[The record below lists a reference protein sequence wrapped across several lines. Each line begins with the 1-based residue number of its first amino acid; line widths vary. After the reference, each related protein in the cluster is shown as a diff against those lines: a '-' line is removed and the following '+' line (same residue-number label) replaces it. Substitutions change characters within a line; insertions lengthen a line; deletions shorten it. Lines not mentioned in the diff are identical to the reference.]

1 MPIGGFV
8 IALDLSM
15 KDEILGQFAQFPQI
29 EVHGVDEQG
38 NAVVVIDTET
48 SDEIEQLTTKVQKI
62 DGVLSLGVTY
72 FHAEDEIEKIESGE
86 LKPTFSFGRKGE
98 KSANCS

>member
-8 IALDLSM
+8 VALDLPLQ
-15 KDEILGQFAQFPQI
+15 DEVLGQFAQFPQI
-29 EVHGVDEQG
+29 EVHGVNEQG

-48 SDEIEQLTTKVQKI
+48 SDEMEQLTRRLQKI
-62 DGVLSLGVTY
+62 EGVLSLGVTY

-98 KSANCS
+98 KPENRS

>member
-8 IALDLSM
+8 VTLDTTVQDDVLEKIATY
-15 KDEILGQFAQFPQI
+15 PQI
-29 EVHGVDEQG
+29 DVYGVDDGG

-48 SDEIEQLTTKVQKI
+48 SDEMEKLATDLQTI

-72 FHAEDEIEKIESGE
+72 YHAEDEIEKIEKGE
-86 LKPTFSFGRKGE
+86 LKPNFSFGRKGE
-98 KSANCS
+98 KQANLS

>member
-8 IALDLSM
+8 VALDLSVS
-15 KDEILGQFAQFPQI
+15 DEVLKQFSQFPQI
-29 EVHGVDEQG
+29 DIHGVDKEG
-38 NAVVVIDTET
+38 NAVVVIDTKT
-48 SDEIEQLTTKVQKI
+48 SDEMEQLTRQLQKI

-86 LKPTFSFGRKGE
+86 IKPSFSFGRKGE
-98 KSANCS
+98 KSENRS

>member
-8 IALDLSM
+8 ITMDTATQDAVLS
-15 KDEILGQFAQFPQI
+15 QFATFPSV
-29 EVHGVDEQG
+29 EVHGVDNEG

-48 SDEIEQLTTKVQKI
+48 SDEMEQITKQLQKI
-62 DGVLSLGVTY
+62 DGVITLGVTY

-86 LKPTFSFGRKGE
+86 LKPSLSLGRKGE
-98 KSANCS
+98 KPENRS

>member
-8 IALDLSM
+8 VVLDLSVS
-15 KDEILGQFAQFPQI
+15 DEVLKQFSQFPQI
-29 EVHGVDEQG
+29 DVHGVNEEG
-38 NAVVVIDTET
+38 SAVVVIDTET
-48 SDEIEQLTTKVQKI
+48 SDEMEQLTRQLQKI

-86 LKPTFSFGRKGE
+86 IKPSFSFGRKGE
-98 KSANCS
+98 KSENCS

>member
-8 IALDLSM
+8 VALDLSL
-15 KDEILGQFAQFPQI
+15 KDGVLNQFAQFPQI

-48 SDEIEQLTTKVQKI
+48 SDKMEQLTRQLQKI

-98 KSANCS
+98 KPANRS

>member
-8 IALDLSM
+8 ITIDTATQDAVLS
-15 KDEILGQFAQFPQI
+15 QFSKFPSV
-29 EVHGVDEQG
+29 EVHGVDKEG

-48 SDEIEQLTTKVQKI
+48 SDEMEQITKQLQKI
-62 DGVLSLGVTY
+62 DGVITLGVTY

-86 LKPTFSFGRKGE
+86 LKPSLSLGRKGE
-98 KSANCS
+98 KPENRS

>member
-8 IALDLSM
+8 ITIDTSTQDTVLSRFA
-15 KDEILGQFAQFPQI
+15 EIPSI
-29 EVHGVDEQG
+29 EVHGVDAEG

-48 SDEIEQLTTKVQKI
+48 SDEMEQITKDLQKI
-62 DGVLSLGVTY
+62 DGVLALGVTY

-86 LKPTFSFGRKGE
+86 LKPNLSLGRKGE
-98 KSANCS
+98 KPENRS

>member
-8 IALDLSM
+8 ITLDTAV
-15 KDEILGQFAQFPQI
+15 KDNVLEQFSTYSQI
-29 EVHGVDEQG
+29 DVHGVDDEG

-48 SDEIEQLTTKVQKI
+48 SDEMELLTTDLQKI

-72 FHAEDEIEKIESGE
+72 YHAEDEVAKIESGE
-86 LKPTFSFGRKGE
+86 LKPSFSFGRKGE
-98 KSANCS
+98 KQANLS

>member
-8 IALDLSM
+8 ISLDPPLQ
-15 KDEILGQFAQFPQI
+15 DEILNQFAQFPQI
-29 EVHGVDEQG
+29 EVHGVNEDG
-38 NAVVVIDTET
+38 NAVAVIDTET
-48 SDEIEQLTTKVQKI
+48 SDEMEQLTRDLQKI

-86 LKPTFSFGRKGE
+86 LKATFSFGRKGE
-98 KSANCS
+98 KPENCS

>member
-8 IALDLSM
+8 ITIDLSIQ
-15 KDEILGQFAQFPQI
+15 DIILSQFAKFPSV
-29 EVHGVDEQG
+29 EVHGVDKEG

-48 SDEIEQLTTKVQKI
+48 SDEMEQTTKQLQKI
-62 DGVLSLGVTY
+62 DGVIALGVTY

-86 LKPTFSFGRKGE
+86 LKPSLSLGRKGE
-98 KSANCS
+98 KPENRS

>member
-8 IALDLSM
+8 IGLDRSIQNEVLT
-15 KDEILGQFAQFPQI
+15 QFAKFPQI
-29 EVHGVDEQG
+29 EIHGVDEEG
-38 NAVVVIDTET
+38 NAVAVIDTET
-48 SDEIEQLTTKVQKI
+48 SDEMEQLTRDLQKI

-86 LKPTFSFGRKGE
+86 LKPTLSFGRKGE
-98 KSANCS
+98 KPANCS

>member
-8 IALDLSM
+8 ASLDLTL
-15 KDEILGQFAQFPQI
+15 KDEVLRQFAQFPQV
-29 EVHGVDEQG
+29 EVYGVDDQG

-48 SDEIEQLTTKVQKI
+48 SDEMEKINASLQKI

-98 KSANCS
+98 KQANRS